1 VYVSYHLSFGL
12 FVTVLNLV
20 SIRDFKIPNCFGGWW
35 LEFSSELGGGG
46 GWGWSFHHRTK
57 GRRGGE
63 GGKMMGGWGG

>member
-46 GWGWSFHHRTK
+46 GGGGHFTIEQK
-57 GRRGGE
+57 GEEGEKVRR
-63 GGKMMGGWGG
+63 